1 MTVLSDPRKAAVESG
16 VGMILHGLLATMKAY
31 GDGPVSTPAIE
42 AELGRR
48 LVEASRVLQ
57 RYGRH
62 VQRGNVGNV
71 AANGHAFRSGRPQ

>member
-1 MTVLSDPRKAAVESG
+1 MTATDPRKENVESG
-16 VGMILHGLLATMKAY
+16 LGIILHGLLVTMKAY
-31 GDGPVSTPAIE
+31 SDGPVSTPQIE

-71 AANGHAFRSGRPQ
+71 ASHAGRPE

>member
-1 MTVLSDPRKAAVESG
+1 VTDQRKENVQSG
-16 VGMILHGLLATMKAY
+16 VALIVRGLLVTMQAY
-31 GDGPVSTPAIE
+31 CEGPASTPQIE

-62 VQRGNVGNV
+62 VQRGNVGGV
-71 AANGHAFRSGRPQ
+71 ANTSAGRAQ

>member
-1 MTVLSDPRKAAVESG
+1 VTDATDRRKETVQSG
-16 VGMILHGLLATMKAY
+16 VALILNGLLVTMKAY
-31 GDGPVSTPAIE
+31 CEGPPSTPEIE

-71 AANGHAFRSGRPQ
+71 ANSAGRPQ